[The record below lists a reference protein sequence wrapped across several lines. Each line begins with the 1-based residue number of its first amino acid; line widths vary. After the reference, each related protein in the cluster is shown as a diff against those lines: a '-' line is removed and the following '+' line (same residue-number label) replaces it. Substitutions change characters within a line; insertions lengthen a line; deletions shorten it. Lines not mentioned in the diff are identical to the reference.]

1 MSGVVSRLTW
11 GGGGGG
17 GGGGRRKHQTA
28 KEEGEIGVD
37 ALKIGMPLNQF
48 VIRLWQV

>member
-17 GGGGRRKHQTA
+17 GGGGRRNTRQPRK
-28 KEEGEIGVD
+28 KG
-37 ALKIGMPLNQF
+37 
-48 VIRLWQV
+48 RLGWTL